1 MSQHGAPRG
10 GAGWALVITSVAGFM
25 AALDN
30 LVVTTALPS
39 IREDLGGALHDLEWT
54 VSAYT
59 LTFAVLLM
67 FGAALGDRFGRRRL
81 FLAGLTVFTGASAA
95 AALAPGIDALIA
107 ARAVQGVGAA
117 VMMPLTL
124 TLLTAAVP
132 TERRGMAYGIWG
144 AVNGLA
150 VASGPLVGGSL
161 TEHISWQ
168 WIFWLNVPLG
178 LALLPLARL
187 RLAESHG
194 TGAPLDI
201 RGTLLASGG
210 LFGIVYGLVRGP
222 ADGWTDAVVLT
233 ALFAGAALLAGF
245 VVHGTRAAH
254 PMLPMRLF
262 RSRAFAGINAASL
275 LMFLGMFGSI
285 FLLSQYMQG
294 VLGYS
299 PTEAGL
305 RMLPWTGMPMLVAP
319 LAGLLSDRIG
329 GRPVV
334 AAGLFLQAAGLAH
347 LASVV
352 TADATYAAQ
361 LPGLILGG
369 VGMALFFAPAS
380 ALVMSSVRPREQG
393 IASGA
398 NNALREVG
406 GALGIAVMGSIFAAR
421 GGYES
426 AQTFVDGLRPAVA
439 VGAGV
444 VGLAGIAALVVP
456 SGRRS
461 GAEATPGTAA
471 ERTAADTPAGDTP
484 TGRTVADSPGHGTPT
499 RRTGTDTPAGDTP
512 TRRTAAD
519 TPGRDTPRSGTQ
531 AAPDTPV
538 PGGVPGPVDPAPA
551 AALTPEP
558 GPATR

>member
-1 MSQHGAPRG
+1 MSQHGTQRGSRG
-10 GAGWALVITSVAGFM
+10 GGAVWALVITSIAGFM

-39 IREDLGGALHDLEWT
+39 IREDLGGAMHDLEWT

-81 FLAGLTVFTGASAA
+81 FVVGLTVFTGASAA
-95 AALAPGIDALIA
+95 AAMAPGLDSLIA

-117 VMMPLTL
+117 IMMPLTL

-132 TERRGMAYGIWG
+132 AERRGMAYGIWG

-161 TEHISWQ
+161 TEHVSWQ

-187 RLAESHG
+187 RLNESYG
-194 TGAPLDI
+194 NGAPLDLP
-201 RGTLLASGG
+201 GTLLASGG

-222 ADGWTDAVVLT
+222 VDGWTGPVVLT
-233 ALFAGAALLAGF
+233 ALFAGAALLVGF
-245 VVHGTRAAH
+245 VHHGIRARN

-262 RSRAFAGINAASL
+262 RSRAFSGINAASL

-285 FLLSQYMQG
+285 FLLSQYMQN

-319 LAGLLSDRIG
+319 IAGILSDRVG

-334 AAGLFLQAAGLAH
+334 AAGLFFQAAGLGH
-347 LASVV
+347 LAYVV
-352 TADATYAAQ
+352 TTDASYGSQ
-361 LPGLILGG
+361 LPGLILSGI
-369 VGMALFFAPAS
+369 GMALYFAPAS
-380 ALVMSSVRPREQG
+380 ALVMSSVTAKEQG

-406 GALGIAVMGSIFAAR
+406 GALGIAVMASIFSAQ
-421 GGYES
+421 GGYETPQ
-426 AQTFVDGLRPAVA
+426 AFVDGLRPAVA
-439 VGAGV
+439 AGAGIV
-444 VGLAGIAALVVP
+444 ALGGVAALFVP
-456 SGRRS
+456 GRRR
-461 GAEATPGTAA
+461 GGEPGTA
-471 ERTAADTPAGDTP
+471 EL
-484 TGRTVADSPGHGTPT
+484 GTE
-499 RRTGTDTPAGDTP
+499 
-512 TRRTAAD
+512 
-519 TPGRDTPRSGTQ
+519 
-531 AAPDTPV
+531 PV
-538 PGGVPGPVDPAPA
+538 PAAESALAGTGPTAS
-551 AALTPEP
+551 
-558 GPATR
+558 R

>member
-1 MSQHGAPRG
+1 MSQQTARRG
-10 GAGWALVITSVAGFM
+10 GAAWALVITSVAGFM

-39 IREDLGGALHDLEWT
+39 IREDLGGGLHDLEWT

-59 LTFAVLLM
+59 LTCAVLLM
-67 FGAALGDRFGRRRL
+67 FGAALGDRFGRRRM
-81 FLAGLTVFTGASAA
+81 FIAGLTVFTGASAA
-95 AALAPGIDALIA
+95 AAMAPGIDSLIA

-132 TERRGMAYGIWG
+132 VAKRGMAYGIWG

-150 VASGPLVGGSL
+150 VASGPLVGGTL

-194 TGAPLDI
+194 TGAPLDVP
-201 RGTLLASGG
+201 GTLLASGG

-222 ADGWTDAVVLT
+222 ADGWTGSLVLT
-233 ALFAGAALLAGF
+233 GLFTGSALLAGF
-245 VVHGTRAAH
+245 ILYSTRAKN

-319 LAGLLSDRIG
+319 IAGILADRIG

-334 AAGLFLQAAGLAH
+334 ATGLFLQALGLGYMA
-347 LASVV
+347 VV
-352 TADATYAAQ
+352 ATADASYGSQ
-361 LPGLILGG
+361 LPALIVSGI
-369 VGMALFFAPAS
+369 GMALYFAPAS
-380 ALVMSSVRPREQG
+380 HLVMSSVRPSEQG

-406 GALGIAVMGSIFAAR
+406 GALGIAVMASIFAAQ
-421 GGYES
+421 GGYETG
-426 AQTFVDGLRPAVA
+426 QTFVDGMRPALVTGSAVVA
-439 VGAGV
+439 
-444 VGLAGIAALVVP
+444 LAGIAALLI
-456 SGRRS
+456 
-461 GAEATPGTAA
+461 
-471 ERTAADTPAGDTP
+471 
-484 TGRTVADSPGHGTPT
+484 PT
-499 RRTGTDTPAGDTP
+499 RRRTERQTQPAEP
-512 TRRTAAD
+512 APVLETAAH
-519 TPGRDTPRSGTQ
+519 
-531 AAPDTPV
+531 
-538 PGGVPGPVDPAPA
+538 
-551 AALTPEP
+551 
-558 GPATR
+558 

>member
-1 MSQHGAPRG
+1 MSQQTARRG
-10 GAGWALVITSVAGFM
+10 GAAWALVITSVAGFM

-39 IREDLGGALHDLEWT
+39 IRKDLGGAMDDLEWT

-81 FLAGLTVFTGASAA
+81 FLVGLTVFTGASAA
-95 AALAPGIDALIA
+95 AAMAPGIDSLIA
-107 ARAVQGVGAA
+107 ARAVQGAGAA
-117 VMMPLTL
+117 IMMPLTL

-132 TERRGMAYGIWG
+132 VAKRGMAYGIWG

-150 VASGPLVGGSL
+150 VASGPLIGGSL
-161 TEHISWQ
+161 TEHVSWH

-187 RLAESHG
+187 RLSESYG
-194 TGAPLDI
+194 SDAPLDI
-201 RGTLLASGG
+201 PGTLLASGG

-222 ADGWTDAVVLT
+222 ADGWTSPIVLT
-233 ALFAGAALLAGF
+233 GLLMGSALLTGF
-245 VVHGTRAAH
+245 VIHGSRAKN

-319 LAGLLSDRIG
+319 IAGYLSDRIG

-334 AAGLFLQAAGLAH
+334 AAGLFLQAAGLAY

-352 TADATYAAQ
+352 TTDVSYAGQ
-361 LPGLILGG
+361 LPGLIVSGI
-369 VGMALFFAPAS
+369 GMALFFAPA
-380 ALVMSSVRPREQG
+380 ANLVMSSVRPKEQG

-406 GALGIAVMGSIFAAR
+406 GALGIAVMGSIFSAQ

-426 AQTFVDGLRPAVA
+426 AQTFVDGLRPALWVGASVVA
-439 VGAGV
+439 VA
-444 VGLAGIAALVVP
+444 AIAALVIP
-456 SGRRS
+456 SARRAVRIETDADAS
-461 GAEATPGTAA
+461 AEAPVLETA
-471 ERTAADTPAGDTP
+471 
-484 TGRTVADSPGHGTPT
+484 GR
-499 RRTGTDTPAGDTP
+499 
-512 TRRTAAD
+512 
-519 TPGRDTPRSGTQ
+519 
-531 AAPDTPV
+531 
-538 PGGVPGPVDPAPA
+538 
-551 AALTPEP
+551 
-558 GPATR
+558 

>member
-1 MSQHGAPRG
+1 MSQHSTGRSTRG
-10 GAGWALVITSVAGFM
+10 GGAVWALVITSVAGFM

-67 FGAALGDRFGRRRL
+67 FGAALGDRFGRRKL
-81 FLAGLTVFTGASAA
+81 FMVGLTVFTVASAA
-95 AALAPGIDALIA
+95 AAMAPGIDSLIA

-117 VMMPLTL
+117 IMMPLTL

-132 TERRGMAYGIWG
+132 AERRGMAYGIWG

-178 LALLPLARL
+178 LALLPLARA
-187 RLAESHG
+187 RLAESYG
-194 TGAPLDI
+194 SGAPLDLP
-201 RGTLLASGG
+201 GTLLASGG

-222 ADGWTDAVVLT
+222 VDGWTGSVVLM

-245 VVHGTRAAH
+245 VLYSTRAKN

-319 LAGLLSDRIG
+319 IAGILSDRVG

-334 AAGLFLQAAGLAH
+334 AAGLFLQAAGLGY
-347 LASVV
+347 LAWVI
-352 TADATYAAQ
+352 TADASYGVQ
-361 LPGLILGG
+361 LPGLIISGI
-369 VGMALFFAPAS
+369 GMALYFAPAS
-380 ALVMSSVRPREQG
+380 ALVMSSVRNKEQG

-406 GALGIAVMGSIFAAR
+406 GALGIAVMSSIFAAQ

-426 AQTFVDGLRPAVA
+426 PQIFVDGLRPAVA
-439 VGAGV
+439 VGAAVVALGGV
-444 VGLAGIAALVVP
+444 AALLIP
-456 SGRRS
+456 GGRPARRTS
-461 GAEATPGTAA
+461 TDTPGTNQDPNPTPEPA
-471 ERTAADTPAGDTP
+471 E
-484 TGRTVADSPGHGTPT
+484 TVSA
-499 RRTGTDTPAGDTP
+499 
-512 TRRTAAD
+512 
-519 TPGRDTPRSGTQ
+519 
-531 AAPDTPV
+531 
-538 PGGVPGPVDPAPA
+538 APA
-551 AALTPEP
+551 ATS
-558 GPATR
+558 

>member
-1 MSQHGAPRG
+1 MSEQTARRG
-10 GAGWALVITSVAGFM
+10 GAVWALVITSVAGFM

-39 IREDLGGALHDLEWT
+39 IREDLGGGLGDLEWT

-67 FGAALGDRFGRRRL
+67 FGAALGDRFGRRRM
-81 FLAGLTVFTGASAA
+81 FIAGLTVFTVASAA
-95 AALAPGIDALIA
+95 AAMAPGIGSLIA

-132 TERRGMAYGIWG
+132 AAKRGMAYGIWG

-150 VASGPLVGGSL
+150 VASGPLIGGSL
-161 TEHISWQ
+161 TEHVSWH

-187 RLAESHG
+187 RLAESYG
-194 TGAPLDI
+194 TGAPLDFP
-201 RGTLLASGG
+201 GTLLASGG
-210 LFGIVYGLVRGP
+210 LFGLVYGLVRGP
-222 ADGWTDAVVLT
+222 ADGWTSPLVLT
-233 ALFAGAALLAGF
+233 GLFAGAVLLVGF
-245 VVHGTRAAH
+245 VLHGLRAKN

-319 LAGLLSDRIG
+319 IAGILSDRVG

-334 AAGLFLQAAGLAH
+334 AAGLFLQAAGLGWMAAVATVD
-347 LASVV
+347 AS
-352 TADATYAAQ
+352 YAVQ
-361 LPGLILGG
+361 LPGLIVSGI
-369 VGMALFFAPAS
+369 GMALFFAPAS
-380 ALVMSSVRPREQG
+380 NLVMSSVRVQEQG

-406 GALGIAVMGSIFAAR
+406 GALGIAIMASIFSAQ

-426 AQTFVDGLRPAVA
+426 GQAFVDGLRPALVTGAAVVA
-439 VGAGV
+439 
-444 VGLAGIAALVVP
+444 LAGFAALLIP
-456 SGRRS
+456 ARRPAPPAATDS
-461 GAEATPGTAA
+461 GAASGTGSGAA
-471 ERTAADTPAGDTP
+471 PVLEPAG
-484 TGRTVADSPGHGTPT
+484 R
-499 RRTGTDTPAGDTP
+499 
-512 TRRTAAD
+512 
-519 TPGRDTPRSGTQ
+519 
-531 AAPDTPV
+531 
-538 PGGVPGPVDPAPA
+538 
-551 AALTPEP
+551 
-558 GPATR
+558 

>member
-1 MSQHGAPRG
+1 MSQQTEPRG
-10 GAGWALVITSVAGFM
+10 GAVWALVITSVAGFM

-39 IREDLGGALHDLEWT
+39 IRKDLGGAMDDLEWT

-81 FLAGLTVFTGASAA
+81 FLVGLTVFTGASAA
-95 AALAPGIDALIA
+95 AAMASGIDALIA

-117 VMMPLTL
+117 IMMPLTL

-132 TERRGMAYGIWG
+132 AAKRGMAYGIWG

-150 VASGPLVGGSL
+150 VASGPLIGGAL
-161 TEHISWQ
+161 TEHISWH

-201 RGTLLASGG
+201 PGTLLASGG

-222 ADGWTDAVVLT
+222 ADGWSSSMVLT
-233 ALFAGAALLAGF
+233 GLFAGAALLVGF
-245 VVHGTRAAH
+245 VLYSVRAKN

-262 RSRAFAGINAASL
+262 RSRAFTGINVASL

-305 RMLPWTGMPMLVAP
+305 RMLPWTGMPMIVAP
-319 LAGLLSDRIG
+319 IAGILSDRVG

-334 AAGLFLQAAGLAH
+334 ATGLFLQAVGLGYMA
-347 LASVV
+347 AVV
-352 TADATYAAQ
+352 TADASYAIQ
-361 LPGLILGG
+361 LPGLIISGI
-369 VGMALFFAPAS
+369 GMGLYFAPA
-380 ALVMSSVRPREQG
+380 ANLVMSSVLPREQG
-393 IASGA
+393 VASGA

-406 GALGIAVMGSIFAAR
+406 GALGIAVMASIFSAQ

-426 AQTFVDGLRPAVA
+426 GQAFVDGLRPALMT
-439 VGAGV
+439 GGV
-444 VGLAGIAALVVP
+444 VVALAGFAALAIPARRPDVP
-456 SGRRS
+456 
-461 GAEATPGTAA
+461 AENATAQAPARVPETAA
-471 ERTAADTPAGDTP
+471 
-484 TGRTVADSPGHGTPT
+484 SH
-499 RRTGTDTPAGDTP
+499 
-512 TRRTAAD
+512 
-519 TPGRDTPRSGTQ
+519 
-531 AAPDTPV
+531 
-538 PGGVPGPVDPAPA
+538 
-551 AALTPEP
+551 
-558 GPATR
+558 

>member
-1 MSQHGAPRG
+1 MSQHTEPNARTGHRAGAV
-10 GAGWALVITSVAGFM
+10 WTLVITSVAGFM

-39 IREDLGGALHDLEWT
+39 IREDLGGGLHDLEWT

-81 FLAGLTVFTGASAA
+81 FLVGITIFTGASAA
-95 AALAPGIDALIA
+95 AALAPGIDSLIA
-107 ARAVQGVGAA
+107 ARAVQGAGAA

-132 TERRGMAYGIWG
+132 AHRRGMAYGIWG

-150 VASGPLVGGSL
+150 IASGPLIGGSL

-187 RLAESHG
+187 RLAESYG

-201 RGTLLASGG
+201 PGTLLASGG

-222 ADGWTDAVVLT
+222 ADGWTGRLVLT
-233 ALFAGAALLAGF
+233 GLFAGGALLVGF
-245 VVHGTRAAH
+245 VLYSARARN

-262 RSRAFAGINAASL
+262 RSRAFSGINAASM
-275 LMFLGMFGSI
+275 LMFFGMFGSI
-285 FLLSQYMQG
+285 FLLSQYMQN
-294 VLGYS
+294 VLGNS

-319 LAGLLSDRIG
+319 IAGILSDRIG

-334 AAGLFLQAAGLAH
+334 ATGLFLQAAGLAY
-347 LASVV
+347 LASVLTV
-352 TADATYAAQ
+352 DASYAAQ
-361 LPGLILGG
+361 LPGLIISGI
-369 VGMALFFAPAS
+369 GMALFFAPAS
-380 ALVMSSVRPREQG
+380 NLVMSSVRGSEQG

-406 GALGIAVMGSIFAAR
+406 GALGIAVMASIFSAQ
-421 GGYES
+421 GGYETG
-426 AQTFVDGLRPAVA
+426 QTFVDGLRPALVTGATVVALAGVAALLIPGRRRADVA
-439 VGAGV
+439 VPPVEQAPQPV
-444 VGLAGIAALVVP
+444 L
-456 SGRRS
+456 
-461 GAEATPGTAA
+461 ETAS
-471 ERTAADTPAGDTP
+471 R
-484 TGRTVADSPGHGTPT
+484 
-499 RRTGTDTPAGDTP
+499 
-512 TRRTAAD
+512 
-519 TPGRDTPRSGTQ
+519 
-531 AAPDTPV
+531 
-538 PGGVPGPVDPAPA
+538 
-551 AALTPEP
+551 
-558 GPATR
+558 

>member
-1 MSQHGAPRG
+1 MSQRTTKATAKTADAAPEPTPRRG
-10 GAGWALVITSVAGFM
+10 GAGWALLITSVAGFM

-39 IREDLGGALHDLEWT
+39 IREDLGGALGDLEWT

-81 FLAGLTVFTGASAA
+81 FMVGLTVFTGASAA
-95 AALAPGIDALIA
+95 AAMAPGIDSLIA

-117 VMMPLTL
+117 IMMPLTL

-132 TERRGMAYGIWG
+132 AAKRGMAYGIWG

-150 VASGPLVGGSL
+150 VASGPLIGGSL
-161 TEHISWQ
+161 TEHVSWH

-178 LALLPLARL
+178 LAVLPLARL
-187 RLAESHG
+187 RLSESF
-194 TGAPLDI
+194 GAGARLDFP
-201 RGTLLASGG
+201 GTLLASGG

-222 ADGWTDAVVLT
+222 SDGWTGALVLT
-233 ALFAGAALLAGF
+233 GLIAGAALLAGF
-245 VVHGTRAAH
+245 VVHGTRAKN

-319 LAGLLSDRIG
+319 VAGYLSDRVG

-334 AAGLFLQAAGLAH
+334 ATGLFLQAAGLAYY
-347 LASVV
+347 ASVV
-352 TADATYAAQ
+352 AADASYSSQ
-361 LPGLILGG
+361 LPALIISGI
-369 VGMALFFAPAS
+369 GMSLYFAPAS
-380 ALVMSSVRPREQG
+380 NLVMSSVRPQEQG

-406 GALGIAVMGSIFAAR
+406 GALGIAVMSSIFSAQ
-421 GGYES
+421 GGYATAE
-426 AQTFVDGLRPAVA
+426 TFIDGLRPALV
-439 VGAGV
+439 VGAFV
-444 VGLAGIAALVVP
+444 VALAGIAALVVP
-456 SGRRS
+456 S
-461 GAEATPGTAA
+461 A
-471 ERTAADTPAGDTP
+471 
-484 TGRTVADSPGHGTPT
+484 
-499 RRTGTDTPAGDTP
+499 
-512 TRRTAAD
+512 RRTAHA
-519 TPGRDTPRSGTQ
+519 GT
-531 AAPDTPV
+531 AEDPERALDA
-538 PGGVPGPVDPAPA
+538 GPT
-551 AALTPEP
+551 AALETASPETAPP
-558 GPATR
+558 GVARLEAASR

>member
-1 MSQHGAPRG
+1 MSQQEREQALPTARRG
-10 GAGWALVITSVAGFM
+10 GAVWALVITSVAGFM

-67 FGAALGDRFGRRRL
+67 TGAALGDRFGRRRL
-81 FLAGLTVFTGASAA
+81 FLIGLTIFTGASTA
-95 AALAPGIDALIA
+95 AALAPGIDSLIA

-117 VMMPLTL
+117 IMMPLTL

-132 TERRGMAYGIWG
+132 ASRRGMAYGIWG

-150 VASGPLVGGSL
+150 VASGPLIGGSL
-161 TEHISWQ
+161 TEHVSWQ

-194 TGAPLDI
+194 AGARLDI
-201 RGTLLASGG
+201 PGTLLASGG
-210 LFGIVYGLVRGP
+210 LFGVVYGLVRGP
-222 ADGWTDAVVLT
+222 SDGWTDALVLL
-233 ALFAGAALLAGF
+233 ALFAGGALLAAF
-245 VVHGTRAAH
+245 VLYSTRAKN

-262 RSRAFAGINAASL
+262 RSRAFSGINAASL

-319 LAGLLSDRIG
+319 IAGILSDRIG

-334 AAGLFLQAAGLAH
+334 ATGLFFQAAGLAY

-352 TADATYAAQ
+352 TVDASYGSQ
-361 LPGLILGG
+361 LPGLILSGI
-369 VGMALFFAPAS
+369 GMGLFFAPAS
-380 ALVMSSVRPREQG
+380 NLVMSSVRASEQG

-406 GALGIAVMGSIFAAR
+406 GALGIAVMASIFSAQ
-421 GGYES
+421 GGYETGQS
-426 AQTFVDGLRPAVA
+426 FVDGLQPALVT
-439 VGAGV
+439 GAGV
-444 VGLAGIAALVVP
+444 VAAAGVAALLIPSRRAVAEDVV
-456 SGRRS
+456 R
-461 GAEATPGTAA
+461 GASEEAREL
-471 ERTAADTPAGDTP
+471 ER
-484 TGRTVADSPGHGTPT
+484 VS
-499 RRTGTDTPAGDTP
+499 
-512 TRRTAAD
+512 
-519 TPGRDTPRSGTQ
+519 
-531 AAPDTPV
+531 
-538 PGGVPGPVDPAPA
+538 
-551 AALTPEP
+551 
-558 GPATR
+558 

>member
-1 MSQHGAPRG
+1 MSQQTAQTTTRRG
-10 GAGWALVITSVAGFM
+10 GAAWALVITSVAGFM

-39 IREDLGGALHDLEWT
+39 LRKDLGGALSDLEWT

-95 AALAPGIDALIA
+95 AAMAPGIGSLIA

-132 TERRGMAYGIWG
+132 AAKRGTAYGIWG

-150 VASGPLVGGSL
+150 VASGPLIGGSL
-161 TEHISWQ
+161 TEHVSWH

-178 LALLPLARL
+178 VALLPLARL
-187 RLAESHG
+187 RLAESFG
-194 TGAPLDI
+194 TGARLDVP
-201 RGTLLASGG
+201 GTLLASGG

-222 ADGWTDAVVLT
+222 ADGWTDSPVLT
-233 ALFAGAALLAGF
+233 ALIAGSALLAGF
-245 VVHGTRAAH
+245 VLYSARAEN

-262 RSRAFAGINAASL
+262 RSRAFSGINAASL
-275 LMFLGMFGSI
+275 LMFVGMFGSI

-319 LAGLLSDRIG
+319 VAGILSDRVG

-334 AAGLFLQAAGLAH
+334 ATGLFLQAVGLGY
-347 LASVV
+347 LASLV
-352 TADATYAAQ
+352 TAHASYTAQ
-361 LPGLILGG
+361 LPGLIISGI
-369 VGMALFFAPAS
+369 GMALYFAPA
-380 ALVMSSVRPREQG
+380 ANLVMSSVRPHEQG
-393 IASGA
+393 MASGA

-406 GALGIAVMGSIFAAR
+406 GALGIAVMSSIFSAQ
-421 GGYES
+421 GGYAS
-426 AQTFVDGLRPAVA
+426 AQDFVDGLRPALVT
-439 VGAGV
+439 GSGV
-444 VGLAGIAALVVP
+444 VALGAAAALVIP
-456 SGRRS
+456 GRRHA
-461 GAEATPGTAA
+461 GRVVAEAELPPVLGA
-471 ERTAADTPAGDTP
+471 
-484 TGRTVADSPGHGTPT
+484 VGH
-499 RRTGTDTPAGDTP
+499 
-512 TRRTAAD
+512 
-519 TPGRDTPRSGTQ
+519 
-531 AAPDTPV
+531 
-538 PGGVPGPVDPAPA
+538 
-551 AALTPEP
+551 
-558 GPATR
+558 

>member
-1 MSQHGAPRG
+1 MSQQTARRG
-10 GAGWALVITSVAGFM
+10 GAVWALVITSVAGFM

-39 IREDLGGALHDLEWT
+39 IREDLGGALDDLEWT

-67 FGAALGDRFGRRRL
+67 TGAALGDRFGRRRL

-95 AALAPGIDALIA
+95 AAMAPGIGSLIA

-117 VMMPLTL
+117 VLMPLTL

-132 TERRGMAYGIWG
+132 AARRGMAYGIWG

-150 VASGPLVGGSL
+150 VASGPLIGGSL
-161 TEHISWQ
+161 TEHISWH

-178 LALLPLARL
+178 LVLLPLARL

-194 TGAPLDI
+194 AGARLDLP
-201 RGTLLASGG
+201 GTVLASGG

-222 ADGWTDAVVLT
+222 ADGWTDTTVLT
-233 ALFAGAALLAGF
+233 ALFAGSALLVGF
-245 VVHGTRAAH
+245 VLYSTRATA

-275 LMFLGMFGSI
+275 LMFVGMFGSI

-319 LAGLLSDRIG
+319 VAGILSDRVG

-334 AAGLFLQAAGLAH
+334 ATGLFLQAAGLGYMAY
-347 LASVV
+347 VV
-352 TADATYAAQ
+352 SADVSYAAQ
-361 LPGLILGG
+361 LPGLVISGI
-369 VGMALFFAPAS
+369 GMALYFAPA
-380 ALVMSSVRPREQG
+380 ANLVMSSVRPREQG

-406 GALGIAVMGSIFAAR
+406 GALGIAIMSSIFSAQ
-421 GGYES
+421 GGYAS
-426 AQTFVDGLRPAVA
+426 AQNFVDGLRPALVTGSAVVA
-439 VGAGV
+439 LA
-444 VGLAGIAALVVP
+444 GLAALLVP
-456 SGRRS
+456 GRRR
-461 GAEATPGTAA
+461 TPGTEEAA
-471 ERTAADTPAGDTP
+471 
-484 TGRTVADSPGHGTPT
+484 GR
-499 RRTGTDTPAGDTP
+499 
-512 TRRTAAD
+512 
-519 TPGRDTPRSGTQ
+519 PGRASS
-531 AAPDTPV
+531 
-538 PGGVPGPVDPAPA
+538 APA
-551 AALTPEP
+551 AEALS
-558 GPATR
+558 A

>member
-1 MSQHGAPRG
+1 MSQQTARRG
-10 GAGWALVITSVAGFM
+10 GAVWALVITSVAGFM

-39 IREDLGGALHDLEWT
+39 IRKDLGGALDDLEWT

-59 LTFAVLLM
+59 LTFAVFLM

-81 FLAGLTVFTGASAA
+81 FIIGTAVFTAASAA
-95 AALAPGIDALIA
+95 AAMAPGIDSLIA

-117 VMMPLTL
+117 IMMPLTL

-132 TERRGMAYGIWG
+132 AAKRGMAYGIWG

-150 VASGPLVGGSL
+150 VASGPLIGGSL

-178 LALLPLARL
+178 IALLPLARL
-187 RLAESHG
+187 RLAESRGSDARLDVLG
-194 TGAPLDI
+194 TV
-201 RGTLLASGG
+201 LASSG
-210 LFGIVYGLVRGP
+210 LFGIVYGLVRSP
-222 ADGWTDAVVLT
+222 VDGWTSPLVLT
-233 ALFAGAALLAGF
+233 GLFTGTALLTGF
-245 VVHGTRAAH
+245 VFYSTRAKH

-262 RSRAFAGINAASL
+262 RSRAFSGINAASL

-319 LAGLLSDRIG
+319 IAGILSDRIG

-334 AAGLFLQAAGLAH
+334 AAGLFLQAAGLAWM
-347 LASVV
+347 ASVV
-352 TADATYAAQ
+352 TADASYGAQ
-361 LPGLILGG
+361 LPGLIISG
-369 VGMALFFAPAS
+369 VGMALYFAPA
-380 ALVMSSVRPREQG
+380 ANLVMSSVRAHEQG

-406 GALGIAVMGSIFAAR
+406 GALGIAVMASIFAAQ

-426 AQTFVDGLRPAVA
+426 GQAFVDGLRPALVTGAAVVA
-439 VGAGV
+439 V
-444 VGLAGIAALVVP
+444 AGIAALLI
-456 SGRRS
+456 
-461 GAEATPGTAA
+461 
-471 ERTAADTPAGDTP
+471 
-484 TGRTVADSPGHGTPT
+484 
-499 RRTGTDTPAGDTP
+499 
-512 TRRTAAD
+512 
-519 TPGRDTPRSGTQ
+519 PGRKSAARLAATEDAV
-531 AAPDTPV
+531 AAPVRET
-538 PGGVPGPVDPAPA
+538 AS
-551 AALTPEP
+551 
-558 GPATR
+558 R

>member
-1 MSQHGAPRG
+1 MSQQTERRG
-10 GAGWALVITSVAGFM
+10 GAVWALVITSVAGFM

-39 IREDLGGALHDLEWT
+39 IRKDLGGALDDLEWT

-59 LTFAVLLM
+59 LTFAVFLM

-81 FLAGLTVFTGASAA
+81 FIIGTAVFTAASAA
-95 AALAPGIDALIA
+95 AAMAPGIDSLIA

-117 VMMPLTL
+117 IMMPLTL

-132 TERRGMAYGIWG
+132 AAKRGMAYGIWG

-150 VASGPLVGGSL
+150 VASGPLIGGSL

-178 LALLPLARL
+178 IALLPLARL

-194 TGAPLDI
+194 TDARLDI
-201 RGTLLASGG
+201 PGTLLASAG
-210 LFGIVYGLVRGP
+210 LFGIVYGLVRSP
-222 ADGWTDAVVLT
+222 VDGWTSPLVLT
-233 ALFAGAALLAGF
+233 GLFGGTALLAGF
-245 VVHGTRAAH
+245 VHHGIH
-254 PMLPMRLF
+254 NKNPMLPMRLF
-262 RSRAFAGINAASL
+262 RNRAFTGINVASL

-319 LAGLLSDRIG
+319 IAGILSDRIG

-334 AAGLFLQAAGLAH
+334 AAGLFLQAAGLAWM
-347 LASVV
+347 AYVV
-352 TADATYAAQ
+352 TADASYTAQ
-361 LPGLILGG
+361 LPGLIISGI
-369 VGMALFFAPAS
+369 GMALFFAPAS
-380 ALVMSSVRPREQG
+380 NLVMSSVRTQEQG

-406 GALGIAVMGSIFAAR
+406 GALGIAVMGSVFSAQ
-421 GGYES
+421 GGYETG
-426 AQTFVDGLRPAVA
+426 QTFVDGLRPALVIGSAVVALAGVAALLIPRQRHTEPTADEVTPELEPA
-439 VGAGV
+439 VG
-444 VGLAGIAALVVP
+444 
-456 SGRRS
+456 
-461 GAEATPGTAA
+461 
-471 ERTAADTPAGDTP
+471 
-484 TGRTVADSPGHGTPT
+484 
-499 RRTGTDTPAGDTP
+499 
-512 TRRTAAD
+512 
-519 TPGRDTPRSGTQ
+519 
-531 AAPDTPV
+531 
-538 PGGVPGPVDPAPA
+538 
-551 AALTPEP
+551 
-558 GPATR
+558 

>member
-1 MSQHGAPRG
+1 MSQQAQAVTTPTARRG
-10 GAGWALVITSVAGFM
+10 GAVWALVITSVAGFM

-67 FGAALGDRFGRRRL
+67 TGAALGDRFGRRRL
-81 FLAGLTVFTGASAA
+81 FLVGLTVFTGASAA
-95 AALAPGIDALIA
+95 AALAPGIDSLIA

-117 VMMPLTL
+117 IMMPLTL

-132 TERRGMAYGIWG
+132 AARRGMAYGIWG

-150 VASGPLVGGSL
+150 VASGPLIGGSL

-178 LALLPLARL
+178 VALLPLARL

-194 TGAPLDI
+194 TGARLDI
-201 RGTLLASGG
+201 PGTVLASGG

-222 ADGWTDAVVLT
+222 SDGWTDSVVLL
-233 ALFAGAALLAGF
+233 ALFTGAALLAAF
-245 VVHGTRAAH
+245 VLYSTRAKN

-262 RSRAFAGINAASL
+262 RSRAFSGINAASL

-319 LAGLLSDRIG
+319 IAGILSDRVG

-334 AAGLFLQAAGLAH
+334 ATGLFFQAAGLAYMS
-347 LASVV
+347 SVV
-352 TADATYAAQ
+352 TVDASYSAQ
-361 LPGLILGG
+361 LPGLILSGI
-369 VGMALFFAPAS
+369 GMALFFAPAS
-380 ALVMSSVRPREQG
+380 NLVMSSVLPKEQG

-406 GALGIAVMGSIFAAR
+406 GALGIAVMASIFSSQ

-426 AQTFVDGLRPAVA
+426 GQSFVDGLRPALVTGAAVVA
-439 VGAGV
+439 LAGV
-444 VGLAGIAALVVP
+444 AALVIP
-456 SGRRS
+456 SRKR
-461 GAEATPGTAA
+461 
-471 ERTAADTPAGDTP
+471 
-484 TGRTVADSPGHGTPT
+484 
-499 RRTGTDTPAGDTP
+499 
-512 TRRTAAD
+512 
-519 TPGRDTPRSGTQ
+519 
-531 AAPDTPV
+531 
-538 PGGVPGPVDPAPA
+538 GPVQEAPA
-551 AALTPEP
+551 DERERELVA
-558 GPATR
+558 G

>member
-1 MSQHGAPRG
+1 MSEQTARRG
-10 GAGWALVITSVAGFM
+10 GAVWALVITSVAGFM

-39 IREDLGGALHDLEWT
+39 IREDLGGGLGDLEWT

-67 FGAALGDRFGRRRL
+67 FGAALGDRFGRRRM
-81 FLAGLTVFTGASAA
+81 FLAGLTVFTAASAA
-95 AALAPGIDALIA
+95 AAMAPGIGSLIA

-132 TERRGMAYGIWG
+132 AAKRGMAYGIWG

-150 VASGPLVGGSL
+150 VASGPLIGGSL
-161 TEHISWQ
+161 TEHVSWH

-187 RLAESHG
+187 RLAESYG
-194 TGAPLDI
+194 TGAPLDFP
-201 RGTLLASGG
+201 GTLLASGG
-210 LFGIVYGLVRGP
+210 LFGLVYGLVRGP
-222 ADGWTDAVVLT
+222 ADGWTSPLVLT
-233 ALFAGAALLAGF
+233 GLFAGAVLLVGF
-245 VVHGTRAAH
+245 VLHGLRAKN

-319 LAGLLSDRIG
+319 IAGILSDRVG

-334 AAGLFLQAAGLAH
+334 ATGLFLQAAGLGWMAAVATVD
-347 LASVV
+347 AS
-352 TADATYAAQ
+352 YAVQ
-361 LPGLILGG
+361 LPGLIVSGI
-369 VGMALFFAPAS
+369 GMALFFAPAS
-380 ALVMSSVRPREQG
+380 NLVMSSVRPQEQG

-406 GALGIAVMGSIFAAR
+406 GALGIAIMSSIFAAQ

-426 AQTFVDGLRPAVA
+426 GQTFVDGLRPALVTGAAVVA
-439 VGAGV
+439 
-444 VGLAGIAALVVP
+444 LAGF
-456 SGRRS
+456 
-461 GAEATPGTAA
+461 ATLLI
-471 ERTAADTPAGDTP
+471 PA
-484 TGRTVADSPGHGTPT
+484 R
-499 RRTGTDTPAGDTP
+499 RRTDLVATDSEAGPEKGPD
-512 TRRTAAD
+512 A
-519 TPGRDTPRSGTQ
+519 GSE
-531 AAPDTPV
+531 AAPV
-538 PGGVPGPVDPAPA
+538 PEPA
-551 AALTPEP
+551 A
-558 GPATR
+558 R

>member
-1 MSQHGAPRG
+1 MSQQTARRG
-10 GAGWALVITSVAGFM
+10 GAAWALVITSVAGFM

-39 IREDLGGALHDLEWT
+39 IREDLGGGLHDLEWT

-81 FLAGLTVFTGASAA
+81 FTAGLAVFTGASAA
-95 AALAPGIDALIA
+95 AALAPGIDSLIA
-107 ARAVQGVGAA
+107 ARAIQGAGAA

-132 TERRGMAYGIWG
+132 AAKRGMAYGIWG

-150 VASGPLVGGSL
+150 VASGPLVGGTL

-201 RGTLLASGG
+201 PGTLLASGG

-222 ADGWTDAVVLT
+222 VDGWPGSMVLT
-233 ALFAGAALLAGF
+233 GLFAGSALLAGF
-245 VVHGTRAAH
+245 VLHGTRAAN

-262 RSRAFAGINAASL
+262 RSRAFSGINAASL

-319 LAGLLSDRIG
+319 IAGILADRIG

-334 AAGLFLQAAGLAH
+334 AAGLFLQALGLGYM
-347 LASVV
+347 SVV
-352 TADATYAAQ
+352 ATADASYAAQ
-361 LPGLILGG
+361 LPALILSGI
-369 VGMALFFAPAS
+369 GMALFFAPAS
-380 ALVMSSVRPREQG
+380 HLVMSSVRPSEQG

-406 GALGIAVMGSIFAAR
+406 GALGIAVMASIFAAQ
-421 GGYES
+421 GGYETG
-426 AQTFVDGLRPAVA
+426 QTFVDGMRPALVTGSAVVA
-439 VGAGV
+439 LAGV
-444 VGLAGIAALVVP
+444 AALLI
-456 SGRRS
+456 
-461 GAEATPGTAA
+461 
-471 ERTAADTPAGDTP
+471 
-484 TGRTVADSPGHGTPT
+484 PT
-499 RRTGTDTPAGDTP
+499 RR
-512 TRRTAAD
+512 RTV
-519 TPGRDTPRSGTQ
+519 PQ
-531 AAPDTPV
+531 AAPAE
-538 PGGVPGPVDPAPA
+538 PAPVLETA
-551 AALTPEP
+551 S
-558 GPATR
+558 R

>member
-1 MSQHGAPRG
+1 MSQSAAQKTPRG
-10 GAGWALVITSVAGFM
+10 GAVGALVITSVAGFM
-25 AALDN
+25 TALDN

-39 IREDLGGALHDLEWT
+39 IREDLGGGLHDLEWT

-81 FLAGLTVFTGASAA
+81 FLAGLAVFTGASAA
-95 AALAPGIDALIA
+95 AALAPGIDSLIV

-132 TERRGMAYGIWG
+132 AAKRGMAYGIWG

-150 VASGPLVGGSL
+150 VASGPLIGGSL

-168 WIFWLNVPLG
+168 WIFWLNVPMG
-178 LALLPLARL
+178 IALLPLARL
-187 RLAESHG
+187 RLAESYG

-201 RGTLLASGG
+201 PGTLLASGG

-222 ADGWTDAVVLT
+222 ADGWTDNLVLT
-233 ALFAGAALLAGF
+233 SLFAGTALLAGF
-245 VVHGTRAAH
+245 VLYSARAKN

-319 LAGLLSDRIG
+319 IAGILSDRIG

-334 AAGLFLQAAGLAH
+334 ATGLFLQAAGLGY
-347 LASVV
+347 LAYVITV
-352 TADATYAAQ
+352 DASYSIQ
-361 LPGLILGG
+361 LPGLIISGI
-369 VGMALFFAPAS
+369 GMALFFAPAS
-380 ALVMSSVRPREQG
+380 NLVMSSVRGSEQG
-393 IASGA
+393 VASGA

-406 GALGIAVMGSIFAAR
+406 GALGIAIMGSIFSAQ
-421 GGYES
+421 GGYETG
-426 AQTFVDGLRPAVA
+426 QTFVDGLRPALVT
-439 VGAGV
+439 GAAV
-444 VGLAGIAALVVP
+444 VGLAGVAALLIP
-456 SGRRS
+456 SRRS
-461 GAEATPGTAA
+461 VRVAVGTVTE
-471 ERTAADTPAGDTP
+471 ERAPVLESVAG
-484 TGRTVADSPGHGTPT
+484 
-499 RRTGTDTPAGDTP
+499 
-512 TRRTAAD
+512 
-519 TPGRDTPRSGTQ
+519 
-531 AAPDTPV
+531 
-538 PGGVPGPVDPAPA
+538 
-551 AALTPEP
+551 
-558 GPATR
+558 

>member
-1 MSQHGAPRG
+1 MSEQTARRG
-10 GAGWALVITSVAGFM
+10 GAAWALVITSVAGFM

-81 FLAGLTVFTGASAA
+81 FGAGLAVFTGASAA
-95 AALAPGIDALIA
+95 AAMAPGIDSLIA
-107 ARAVQGVGAA
+107 ARAVQGAGAA

-132 TERRGMAYGIWG
+132 VAKRGMAYGIWG

-150 VASGPLVGGSL
+150 VASGPLVGGTL

-201 RGTLLASGG
+201 PGTLLASGG

-222 ADGWTDAVVLT
+222 ADGWTGSLVLT
-233 ALFAGAALLAGF
+233 GLFAGSALLAGF
-245 VVHGTRAAH
+245 VLYSTRAAN

-262 RSRAFAGINAASL
+262 RSRAFSGINAASL

-319 LAGLLSDRIG
+319 VAGILADRVG

-334 AAGLFLQAAGLAH
+334 AAGLFLQALGLGYM
-347 LASVV
+347 SVV
-352 TADATYAAQ
+352 ATADASYVSQ
-361 LPGLILGG
+361 LPALIISG

-380 ALVMSSVRPREQG
+380 HLVMSSVRPQEQG

-406 GALGIAVMGSIFAAR
+406 GALGIAVMASIFAAQ
-421 GGYES
+421 GGYETG
-426 AQTFVDGLRPAVA
+426 QTFVDGMRPAL
-439 VGAGV
+439 V
-444 VGLAGIAALVVP
+444 VGSAVVALAGIAALLI
-456 SGRRS
+456 
-461 GAEATPGTAA
+461 
-471 ERTAADTPAGDTP
+471 
-484 TGRTVADSPGHGTPT
+484 PT
-499 RRTGTDTPAGDTP
+499 RRRTERQATPSAP
-512 TRRTAAD
+512 APVLETAAH
-519 TPGRDTPRSGTQ
+519 
-531 AAPDTPV
+531 
-538 PGGVPGPVDPAPA
+538 
-551 AALTPEP
+551 
-558 GPATR
+558 